1 MLCTPCTG
9 PPIRIKDSL
18 FLLPTCCVKQRFSEQ
33 EVKSALPPLLP
44 AQHVPATSGLSG
56 ALPSSACQPLPS
68 SLLPTPAANNPL
80 NKGLKSIT
88 GIFNGGK
95 K

>member
-1 MLCTPCTG
+1 MHC
-9 PPIRIKDSL
+9 
-18 FLLPTCCVKQRFSEQ
+18 LLSC
-33 EVKSALPPLLP
+33 LPNTT
-44 AQHVPATSGLSG
+44 VPATSGVSG
-56 ALPSSACQPLPS
+56 ALPSSVLQPLR
-68 SLLPTPAANNPL
+68 LPAANPFFFAANNPL

>member
-1 MLCTPCTG
+1 MLVRSGVLLLTD
-9 PPIRIKDSL
+9 PPADQRSAAVQRRVAARPYLLKSHPVSL
-18 FLLPTCCVKQRFSEQ
+18 QPHLSTCHS
-33 EVKSALPPLLP
+33 
-44 AQHVPATSGLSG
+44 
-56 ALPSSACQPLPS
+56 
-68 SLLPTPAANNPL
+68 AANNPL